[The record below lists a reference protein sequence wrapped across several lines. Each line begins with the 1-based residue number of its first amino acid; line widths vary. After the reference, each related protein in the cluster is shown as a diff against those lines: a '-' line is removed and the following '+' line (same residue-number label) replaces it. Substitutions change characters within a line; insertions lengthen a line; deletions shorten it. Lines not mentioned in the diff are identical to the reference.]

1 MLKSHYGQVRVNNN
15 LETRTFARDLFSL
28 FVSPGCKT
36 EMMTFHGDIFN
47 CLGQGNTVRVII
59 LFFLDRPHCAQSVLP
74 RSWDGFLPAEISYL
88 VIKRHIP
95 SPYKHIPETCL
106 SVNHCV
112 FVYVSLTLLV
122 LQMNLICMCSF
133 LFCENVQRLKNK
145 LKEMSSSQEDL
156 SKMSVKVLNLPF
168 NCNNVRKVIP
178 KSKRKLPLP
187 WKEKQ
192 EQQQQQQHFM
202 A

>member
-1 MLKSHYGQVRVNNN
+1 MR
-15 LETRTFARDLFSL
+15 
-28 FVSPGCKT
+28 
-36 EMMTFHGDIFN
+36 I
-47 CLGQGNTVRVII
+47 II
-59 LFFLDRPHCAQSVLP
+59 LFFLDRPHCAWSVLP
-74 RSWDGFLPAEISYL
+74 RSWAGFLPAEISYL

-95 SPYKHIPETCL
+95 SPYIHIPETCL

-112 FVYVSLTLLV
+112 FVYVMLTLLV

-168 NCNNVRKVIP
+168 VIMFAKLYQSQKESSLSPEKKNRNNNNNNNISWLKFV
-178 KSKRKLPLP
+178 SNP
-187 WKEKQ
+187 WLSFLHSHFAIFLFAM
-192 EQQQQQQHFM
+192 QHN
-202 A
+202 